1 MYSAGI
7 YKEDFL
13 SIKKIIKPYSKKIE
27 KLLEK
32 CNTALLGYKRECEG
46 YSVHETIGTL
56 AFSLMRLSGELDEF
70 LQKPME
76 FPGRKDVLDFYFQ
89 IRNFL
94 NIYELVDEHY
104 VIYSEIAD
112 DGRFM
117 LRLMCVDPSQ
127 NVQRCLDKGK
137 ATIFFSA
144 TFLPI
149 DYYKKLLSTKKDNY
163 AIYAQSTFIN
173 SAVLVVSGGFQDAY
187 TYFTRDKVFSNA
199 QTGNVVLMSQNF
211 MTGNIVG
218 GIKYLFPFLAFGLGV
233 FVTEQINAK
242 YKMSKKIHWRQLVLL
257 IEIAIL
263 TIVGFMPESF
273 NMAATVMVSFSCS
286 MQVQAFRKVNGFA
299 YASTMCIGNLR
310 SGTDALSVYVRE
322 RKREQLVKAFHYFGI
337 IFFFA
342 LGAGIG
348 GNLSVSWGVHTIW
361 VSSVILFISMG
372 LMWYE
377 KYRK

>member
-1 MYSAGI
+1 
-7 YKEDFL
+7 
-13 SIKKIIKPYSKKIE
+13 
-27 KLLEK
+27 
-32 CNTALLGYKRECEG
+32 
-46 YSVHETIGTL
+46 
-56 AFSLMRLSGELDEF
+56 MR
-70 LQKPME
+70 
-76 FPGRKDVLDFYFQ
+76 
-89 IRNFL
+89 
-94 NIYELVDEHY
+94 
-104 VIYSEIAD
+104 
-112 DGRFM
+112 
-117 LRLMCVDPSQ
+117 
-127 NVQRCLDKGK
+127 
-137 ATIFFSA
+137 
-144 TFLPI
+144 
-149 DYYKKLLSTKKDNY
+149 TKKQ
-163 AIYAQSTFIN
+163 IQMSETFIN
-173 SAVLVVSGGFQDAY
+173 SAVLAVSGGFQDAY

-242 YKMSKKIHWRQLVLL
+242 YKMAKKIHWRQLVLL

-263 TIVGFMPESF
+263 TIVGFMPESL
-273 NMAATVMVSFSCS
+273 NMAATVMVSFSCA

>member
-1 MYSAGI
+1 
-7 YKEDFL
+7 
-13 SIKKIIKPYSKKIE
+13 
-27 KLLEK
+27 
-32 CNTALLGYKRECEG
+32 
-46 YSVHETIGTL
+46 
-56 AFSLMRLSGELDEF
+56 
-70 LQKPME
+70 
-76 FPGRKDVLDFYFQ
+76 
-89 IRNFL
+89 
-94 NIYELVDEHY
+94 
-104 VIYSEIAD
+104 
-112 DGRFM
+112 
-117 LRLMCVDPSQ
+117 
-127 NVQRCLDKGK
+127 
-137 ATIFFSA
+137 
-144 TFLPI
+144 
-149 DYYKKLLSTKKDNY
+149 
-163 AIYAQSTFIN
+163 
-173 SAVLVVSGGFQDAY
+173 
-187 TYFTRDKVFSNA
+187 
-199 QTGNVVLMSQNF
+199 MSQNF

-242 YKMSKKIHWRQLVLL
+242 YKMAKKIHWRQLVLL

-263 TIVGFMPESF
+263 TIVGFMPESL
-273 NMAATVMVSFSCS
+273 NMAATVMVSFSCA

-322 RKREQLVKAFHYFGI
+322 RKKEQLVKAFHYFGI

>member
-1 MYSAGI
+1 
-7 YKEDFL
+7 
-13 SIKKIIKPYSKKIE
+13 
-27 KLLEK
+27 
-32 CNTALLGYKRECEG
+32 
-46 YSVHETIGTL
+46 
-56 AFSLMRLSGELDEF
+56 MR
-70 LQKPME
+70 
-76 FPGRKDVLDFYFQ
+76 
-89 IRNFL
+89 
-94 NIYELVDEHY
+94 
-104 VIYSEIAD
+104 
-112 DGRFM
+112 
-117 LRLMCVDPSQ
+117 
-127 NVQRCLDKGK
+127 
-137 ATIFFSA
+137 
-144 TFLPI
+144 
-149 DYYKKLLSTKKDNY
+149 TKKQ
-163 AIYAQSTFIN
+163 IQMSETFIN
-173 SAVLVVSGGFQDAY
+173 SAVLAVSGGFQDAY

-242 YKMSKKIHWRQLVLL
+242 YKMAKKIHWRQLVLL

-263 TIVGFMPESF
+263 TIVGFMPESL
-273 NMAATVMVSFSCS
+273 NMAATVMVSFSCA

-372 LMWYE
+372 IMWYE
-377 KYRK
+377 KYRE

>member
-1 MYSAGI
+1 
-7 YKEDFL
+7 
-13 SIKKIIKPYSKKIE
+13 
-27 KLLEK
+27 
-32 CNTALLGYKRECEG
+32 
-46 YSVHETIGTL
+46 
-56 AFSLMRLSGELDEF
+56 MR
-70 LQKPME
+70 
-76 FPGRKDVLDFYFQ
+76 
-89 IRNFL
+89 
-94 NIYELVDEHY
+94 
-104 VIYSEIAD
+104 
-112 DGRFM
+112 
-117 LRLMCVDPSQ
+117 
-127 NVQRCLDKGK
+127 
-137 ATIFFSA
+137 
-144 TFLPI
+144 
-149 DYYKKLLSTKKDNY
+149 TKKQ
-163 AIYAQSTFIN
+163 IQMSETFIN
-173 SAVLVVSGGFQDAY
+173 SAVLAVSGGFQDAY

-242 YKMSKKIHWRQLVLL
+242 YKMAKKIHWRQLVLL

-263 TIVGFMPESF
+263 TIVGFMPESL
-273 NMAATVMVSFSCS
+273 NMAATVMVSFSCA

-322 RKREQLVKAFHYFGI
+322 RKKEQLIKAFHYFGI

-372 LMWYE
+372 IMWYE
-377 KYRK
+377 KYRE

>member
-1 MYSAGI
+1 M
-7 YKEDFL
+7 
-13 SIKKIIKPYSKKIE
+13 
-27 KLLEK
+27 
-32 CNTALLGYKRECEG
+32 
-46 YSVHETIGTL
+46 
-56 AFSLMRLSGELDEF
+56 
-70 LQKPME
+70 
-76 FPGRKDVLDFYFQ
+76 
-89 IRNFL
+89 
-94 NIYELVDEHY
+94 
-104 VIYSEIAD
+104 SE
-112 DGRFM
+112 
-117 LRLMCVDPSQ
+117 
-127 NVQRCLDKGK
+127 
-137 ATIFFSA
+137 
-144 TFLPI
+144 
-149 DYYKKLLSTKKDNY
+149 
-163 AIYAQSTFIN
+163 TFIN
-173 SAVLVVSGGFQDAY
+173 SAVLAVSGGFQDAY

-242 YKMSKKIHWRQLVLL
+242 YKMANKIHWRQLVLL

-263 TIVGFMPESF
+263 TFVGFMPESL
-273 NMAATVMVSFSCS
+273 NMAATVMVSFSCA

-322 RKREQLVKAFHYFGI
+322 RKREQLIKAFHYFGI

-377 KYRK
+377 KYRE

>member
-1 MYSAGI
+1 V
-7 YKEDFL
+7 
-13 SIKKIIKPYSKKIE
+13 
-27 KLLEK
+27 
-32 CNTALLGYKRECEG
+32 R
-46 YSVHETIGTL
+46 
-56 AFSLMRLSGELDEF
+56 
-70 LQKPME
+70 
-76 FPGRKDVLDFYFQ
+76 
-89 IRNFL
+89 
-94 NIYELVDEHY
+94 
-104 VIYSEIAD
+104 
-112 DGRFM
+112 
-117 LRLMCVDPSQ
+117 
-127 NVQRCLDKGK
+127 
-137 ATIFFSA
+137 
-144 TFLPI
+144 
-149 DYYKKLLSTKKDNY
+149 TKKQ
-163 AIYAQSTFIN
+163 IQMSETFIN
-173 SAVLVVSGGFQDAY
+173 SAVLAVSGGFQDAY

-242 YKMSKKIHWRQLVLL
+242 YKMAKKIHWRQLVLL

-263 TIVGFMPESF
+263 TIVGFMPESL
-273 NMAATVMVSFSCS
+273 NMAATVMVSFSCA

-322 RKREQLVKAFHYFGI
+322 RKREQLIKAFHYFGI

-377 KYRK
+377 KYRE

>member
-1 MYSAGI
+1 
-7 YKEDFL
+7 
-13 SIKKIIKPYSKKIE
+13 
-27 KLLEK
+27 
-32 CNTALLGYKRECEG
+32 
-46 YSVHETIGTL
+46 
-56 AFSLMRLSGELDEF
+56 MR
-70 LQKPME
+70 
-76 FPGRKDVLDFYFQ
+76 
-89 IRNFL
+89 
-94 NIYELVDEHY
+94 
-104 VIYSEIAD
+104 
-112 DGRFM
+112 
-117 LRLMCVDPSQ
+117 
-127 NVQRCLDKGK
+127 
-137 ATIFFSA
+137 
-144 TFLPI
+144 
-149 DYYKKLLSTKKDNY
+149 TKKQ
-163 AIYAQSTFIN
+163 IQMSETFIN
-173 SAVLVVSGGFQDAY
+173 SAVLAVSGGFQDAY

-242 YKMSKKIHWRQLVLL
+242 YKMAKKIHWRQLVLL

-263 TIVGFMPESF
+263 TIVGFMPESL
-273 NMAATVMVSFSCS
+273 NMAATVMVSFSCA

-322 RKREQLVKAFHYFGI
+322 RKREQLIKAFHYFGI

-372 LMWYE
+372 IMWYE
-377 KYRK
+377 KYRE

>member
-1 MYSAGI
+1 
-7 YKEDFL
+7 
-13 SIKKIIKPYSKKIE
+13 
-27 KLLEK
+27 
-32 CNTALLGYKRECEG
+32 
-46 YSVHETIGTL
+46 
-56 AFSLMRLSGELDEF
+56 MR
-70 LQKPME
+70 
-76 FPGRKDVLDFYFQ
+76 
-89 IRNFL
+89 
-94 NIYELVDEHY
+94 
-104 VIYSEIAD
+104 
-112 DGRFM
+112 
-117 LRLMCVDPSQ
+117 
-127 NVQRCLDKGK
+127 
-137 ATIFFSA
+137 
-144 TFLPI
+144 
-149 DYYKKLLSTKKDNY
+149 TKKQ
-163 AIYAQSTFIN
+163 IQMSETFIN
-173 SAVLVVSGGFQDAY
+173 SAVLAVSGGFQDAY

-242 YKMSKKIHWRQLVLL
+242 YKMAKKIHWRQLVLL

-263 TIVGFMPESF
+263 TIVGFMPESL
-273 NMAATVMVSFSCS
+273 NMAATVMVSFSCA

-322 RKREQLVKAFHYFGI
+322 RKKEQLVKAFHYFGI

>member
-1 MYSAGI
+1 M
-7 YKEDFL
+7 
-13 SIKKIIKPYSKKIE
+13 
-27 KLLEK
+27 
-32 CNTALLGYKRECEG
+32 
-46 YSVHETIGTL
+46 
-56 AFSLMRLSGELDEF
+56 
-70 LQKPME
+70 
-76 FPGRKDVLDFYFQ
+76 
-89 IRNFL
+89 
-94 NIYELVDEHY
+94 
-104 VIYSEIAD
+104 SE
-112 DGRFM
+112 
-117 LRLMCVDPSQ
+117 
-127 NVQRCLDKGK
+127 
-137 ATIFFSA
+137 
-144 TFLPI
+144 
-149 DYYKKLLSTKKDNY
+149 
-163 AIYAQSTFIN
+163 TFIN
-173 SAVLVVSGGFQDAY
+173 GFQDAY

-263 TIVGFMPESF
+263 TIVGFMPESL